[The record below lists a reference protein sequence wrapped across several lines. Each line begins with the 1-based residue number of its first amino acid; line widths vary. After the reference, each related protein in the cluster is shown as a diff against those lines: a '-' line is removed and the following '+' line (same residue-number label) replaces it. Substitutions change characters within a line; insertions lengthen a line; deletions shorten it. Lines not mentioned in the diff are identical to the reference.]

1 MYAARYV
8 SSFVW
13 AYPDLYC
20 QMRRH
25 VCLHLNNEL
34 YLDLNDKL
42 YTELNREKLQK
53 SFQ

>member
-1 MYAARYV
+1 
-8 SSFVW
+8 
-13 AYPDLYC
+13 
-20 QMRRH
+20 MRRH